1 MARDT
6 VIRVL
11 ERRRKYHWPE
21 AQLNFWLVIMI
32 ASGATILGI
41 FVYFMAVQSWLQAG
55 QIWYAS
61 TPFPPYSPT
70 PPPLTHPD
78 APTQ

>member
-61 TPFPPYSPT
+61 TPT